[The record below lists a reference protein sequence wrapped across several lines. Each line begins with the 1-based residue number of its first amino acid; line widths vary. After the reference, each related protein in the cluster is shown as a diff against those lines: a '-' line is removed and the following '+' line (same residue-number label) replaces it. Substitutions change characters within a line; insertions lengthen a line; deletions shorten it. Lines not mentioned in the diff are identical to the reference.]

1 MKVKDKVLLVT
12 GAGGGIGRELV
23 LQLVAKGAIVVGIDR
38 NSDAL
43 QETMTL
49 AHAPIEQCSSYVL
62 DITDSA
68 AIETCVQEV
77 VHRYGR
83 IDGLINNAGI
93 IQKFIPVQEL
103 TLTQCRTIMEVN
115 FFGMLMLTQA
125 VLPLLLTREE
135 AHLVNVSSMGGFLPV
150 PMQTIYGAS
159 KAAVKLMTEGLTAE
173 LRDSPVHVTLVMP
186 GGVSTNI
193 MASAGIDM
201 TKMMQSKAAQ
211 SYQMVTPQFAA
222 KKIIEAMEKDKQKVL
237 IGSDAKTM
245 DFLIRFAPGFA
256 KSLIAKMIDVP
267 AH

>member
-1 MKVKDKVLLVT
+1 MKVKDKVLLIT

-49 AHAPIEQCSSYVL
+49 ASRPIEQCSSYVL

-125 VLPLLLTREE
+125 VLPSAAYEGRSTPRECLQYGGILTC
-135 AHLVNVSSMGGFLPV
+135 
-150 PMQTIYGAS
+150 
-159 KAAVKLMTEGLTAE
+159 
-173 LRDSPVHVTLVMP
+173 
-186 GGVSTNI
+186 
-193 MASAGIDM
+193 
-201 TKMMQSKAAQ
+201 
-211 SYQMVTPQFAA
+211 
-222 KKIIEAMEKDKQKVL
+222 
-237 IGSDAKTM
+237 SDANHLWGIK
-245 DFLIRFAPGFA
+245 G
-256 KSLIAKMIDVP
+256 SGQ
-267 AH
+267 AHDRRING